1 MASSW
6 PILCPSASTTS
17 WPRQSRMFSASN
29 MPALLLVGPDV
40 ERHHI
45 GVGAGGRPPA
55 ARALP
60 VGLLAQQRLPE
71 PVELGD
77 HLLRRP
83 SYGFLGPFAE
93 LLQLPGHLLL
103 DLRGNLVLGQGVH
116 LTLRFA
122 DRGPQI
128 FGGGVGLADHLAAL
142 ADRRLQPVG
151 FAHGFP
157 LSLVCWIGVVPSL
170 GRWPTRA
177 QRGGVPYRPLASPG
191 RPRASRLPG
200 RWHQAP

>member
-45 GVGAGGRPPA
+45 GVGACGRPPA
-55 ARALP
+55 ARPLP

-77 HLLRRP
+77 HLLRRR
-83 SYGFLGPFAE
+83 SYGFLGSFAE
-93 LLQLPGHLLL
+93 LLELPGHLKL
-103 DLRGNLVLGQGVH
+103 DLCRNLVLGQGVY
-116 LTLRFA
+116 LALCLA

-128 FGGGVGLADHLAAL
+128 LGGSVGFADHLAAL
-142 ADRRLQPVG
+142 ADRRFQPVG
-151 FAHGFP
+151 FAHGIP
-157 LSLVCWIGVVPSL
+157 LSLGCWIGDVPSL
-170 GRWPTRA
+170 GRQPAWA
-177 QRGGVPYRPLASPG
+177 QRGAVPYRPPG
-191 RPRASRLPG
+191 QPASRLSRRTG
-200 RWHQAP
+200 